1 MLRRLGVSGG
11 RAAVECGVSG
21 VVTECK
27 LAAADVGECVLGGW
41 DEGTVG
47 GADEGTT
54 TDEGTVG

>member
-1 MLRRLGVSGG
+1 MGVSGG